1 MGALIIIGLFLV
13 AIVFISD
20 GLNETKTM
28 HDVDK
33 MIDENEKWTKEYF
46 KKEYGKD
53 LIK

>member
-1 MGALIIIGLFLV
+1 MGALLIIGLIVLV
-13 AIVFISD
+13 CVFVASTST
-20 GLNETKTM
+20 ERRFM

-33 MIDENEKWTKEYF
+33 MIDENAKWTKEYF